1 MKIGIIATYKDMME
15 GVQKLQIPSDIELVV
30 EEAVYSRAADKV
42 ESMEKLGVE
51 AIISRGATCSY
62 IEKRSSLPVINCDY
76 GIVDVL
82 EAVKKAEKLGECI
95 GVLTYNSSQWM
106 RSILQAYS
114 GKRLLFGDGYR
125 TIRENQEQVRR
136 LRDAGAEVLVGGI
149 PSVEAAKSCGMAG
162 VQIEICEATI
172 TQAINEARKIVN
184 AVRKEREELEKISQ
198 IIDKSNDAM
207 ILTDNAGD
215 ISIMNLMARQLVNSL
230 FGINQLNSILELV
243 PTLAFKEGVLRGI
256 ESKEEIRTVKNK
268 VLLIS
273 QFPIVVD
280 DERRGMVF
288 TIQDANKLQAME
300 QILRRH
306 LHDIPNGLKYN
317 VNSFIGMSPGAVE
330 CRKKVENY
338 APSGATVIIFGETGT
353 GKEILAQSI
362 HACSKRN
369 GGPFVAVNCSAIESS
384 LLESELFGY
393 SDGAFTGAKKGG
405 KEGLFEIAHNGT
417 IFLDEIGDISQEAQA
432 ALLRVI
438 QEREIRRVGSGKTIP
453 VDVRIIAATNRNLE
467 RMIDEGKFRLD
478 LYYRLKIL
486 EIHVPPL
493 RRRLEDIPLLVEHF
507 CQQFHIDS
515 SLFTPELLRKMQHY
529 YWKGNV
535 RELRNFVEKVSLLA
549 NEVPAE
555 YLFSEYVNA
564 AETWMPSIDAGRG
577 DYLMVKKGTLQ
588 EMERDIFK
596 SMYEEYGFNKSK
608 LASALDVSR
617 VTVDSKLKK

>member
-1 MKIGIIATYKDMME
+1 MKIGIIATYKDMMDS
-15 GVQKLQIPSDIELVV
+15 VRNLQIPPDVELVV
-30 EEAVYSRAADKV
+30 EEAVYSRAMDKAA
-42 ESMEKLGVE
+42 SMEQRGVE
-51 AIISRGATCSY
+51 AIISRGATCTY
-62 IEKRSSLPVINCDY
+62 IEKQSSLPIVNCDY

-82 EAVKKAEKLGECI
+82 KAVKEAAKLGEHI
-95 GVLTYNSSQWM
+95 GVLTYNSCKWM
-106 RSILQAYS
+106 KEILEDYS
-114 GKRLLFGDGYR
+114 GKHVLFGEGYT
-125 TIRENQEQVRR
+125 TIKENQTQVRR
-136 LRDAGAEVLVGGI
+136 LRDAGADVLVGGI
-149 PSVEAAKSCGMAG
+149 PSVESAKSYGMAG
-162 VQIEICEATI
+162 VQIEICRETI
-172 TQAINEARKIVN
+172 GQAINEARKIVN

-207 ILTDNAGD
+207 ILTDNAGG
-215 ISIMNLMARQLVNSL
+215 ISIMNLMARRLVNSL

-243 PTLAFKEGVLRGI
+243 PTMTFKEGVLQGI
-256 ESKEEIRTVKNK
+256 ESREEIRTVKNK
-268 VLLIS
+268 VLIIS

-300 QILRRH
+300 QMLRRH

-317 VNSFIGMSPGAVE
+317 VNSFIGMSPGAIE
-330 CRKKVENY
+330 CRKKVEHY
-338 APSGATVIIFGETGT
+338 APSGGTVIIFGETGT

-362 HACSKRN
+362 HACSKRST
-369 GGPFVAVNCSAIESS
+369 GPFVAVNCSAIEST

-393 SDGAFTGAKKGG
+393 SDGAFTGAKRGG

-453 VDVRIIAATNRNLE
+453 VDVRIVAATNRNLE
-467 RMIDEGKFRLD
+467 KMIDEGKFRLD

-493 RRRLEDIPLLVEHF
+493 RRRLEDIPLLIQHF
-507 CQQFHIDS
+507 CKQFHIDYAM
-515 SLFTPELLRKMQHY
+515 FTPELLKKMQQY

-535 RELRNFVEKVSLLA
+535 RELSNFVEKVSLLA
-549 NEVPAE
+549 NEIPVE
-555 YLFSEYVNA
+555 YLFSEYVTA
-564 AETWMPSIDAGRG
+564 AETWMPTIDDSKS

-588 EMERDIFK
+588 EMEKEIFK

-617 VTVDSKLKK
+617 VTVDTKLKK